1 MQALLALAVFALVLA
16 GRPRRGI
23 LLFQTVFISPPARWR
38 AFFLSG
44 ILHAGILISGYSTF
58 HVLFPG
64 ERERWWRDLISAPGT
79 RVEMAGRLYFTGTGG
94 IEPPRSEE
102 TAKPAGVRSQTE
114 STTTGNRPVRPD
126 GKPFDP
132 PHVRAST
139 PPADLESPPELT
151 PAGLAGKSPAAWLAA
166 PNLPGRLL
174 EPPPV
179 RLRTVADIELPPQL
193 APDSSTSFAVGVN
206 FPRGIAL
213 ESGAV
218 LPPPTDSSRTIR
230 LGAPGEIAGR
240 ARPSNSASLT
250 SSATDGPGGA
260 PPALEPAPGIFSYGG
275 FTPRLESSTRA
286 IASAGYAMGTR
297 LFDMFQGMLARAY
310 LFVLSPRAW
319 RDPDPP
325 DLREMAAR
333 PPEAFDP
340 PVAALVVR
348 PANGDF
354 DVVVVQSSGTDM
366 IADSA
371 RLLTGRPVYTVYV
384 DVGSAKEWL
393 FQYCVPGEW
402 EGAQT
407 SANVV
412 RLPNPAPVQAPYP
425 VLMYRPAFTLDAG
438 ARVALV
444 HGFVEASGRI
454 SQPVILRGI
463 APARHAP
470 VLDALSRWEFR
481 PAKRDGVSI
490 RVEFL
495 MAMFP
500 DGRVQASSGFERQT
514 AMSAMAGH

>member
-16 GRPRRGI
+16 GRPKRGG
-23 LLFQTVFISPPARWR
+23 LLFQAVFISPPARWR

-44 ILHAGILISGYSTF
+44 LLHAGTVILGYSTF
-58 HVLFPG
+58 HLLFPG

-94 IEPPRSEE
+94 VEPTRGEQ
-102 TAKPAGVRSQTE
+102 TAKPAVVRSQA

-126 GKPFDP
+126 GKRFDP
-132 PHVRAST
+132 PHVAAST
-139 PPADLESPPELT
+139 PPSELESPPELT
-151 PAGLAGKSPAAWLAA
+151 PAGLAGKSPATWLAA
-166 PNLPGRLL
+166 PNLPRRVL

-179 RLRTVADIELPPQL
+179 RLRAVAEIELPPQL
-193 APDSSTSFAVGVN
+193 APDDSPSFAGGVN
-206 FPRGIAL
+206 FPRGMAP

-218 LPPPTDSSRTIR
+218 PPQPGDESHATAP
-230 LGAPGEIAGR
+230 GAPGQIAGG
-240 ARPSNSASLT
+240 ARPSSYASPT
-250 SSATDGPGGA
+250 SSSPDGPGGA
-260 PPALEPAPGIFSYGG
+260 PPASAPAPGILSYGG

-286 IASAGYAMGTR
+286 IASAGYSMGSR
-297 LFDMFQGMLARAY
+297 LFDLFQGMLARAY

-384 DVGSAKEWL
+384 DVGTAKEWL

-402 EGAQT
+402 AGAQT
-407 SANVV
+407 SPNVV

-425 VLMYRPAFTLDAG
+425 VLMYRPVFALDPG

-470 VLDALSRWEFR
+470 VLDALSRWKFR
-481 PAKRDGVSI
+481 PAKR
-490 RVEFL
+490 
-495 MAMFP
+495 
-500 DGRVQASSGFERQT
+500 RVQTRSGLEGHT
-514 AMSAMAGH
+514 AMAAMAGH